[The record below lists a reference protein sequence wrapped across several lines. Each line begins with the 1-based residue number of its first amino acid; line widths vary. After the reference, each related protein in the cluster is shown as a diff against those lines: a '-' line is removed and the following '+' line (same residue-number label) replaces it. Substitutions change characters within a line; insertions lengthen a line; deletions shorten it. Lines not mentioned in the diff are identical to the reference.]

1 MKLLK
6 KMTVPFLMVSFS
18 FVSEVLSDEDKAT
31 QTLISQPIA
40 GTQSRQSFTPIP
52 TENAQ
57 IEKKA
62 VPQVPESEAAKK
74 KKKHK
79 SVATKTK
86 EKAKPVVSTAKE
98 TTPPTTYKDT
108 KVLSNTVS
116 TPAGHQGWFVG
127 IRGAYV
133 PSMIVEINYEFNN
146 TFKLR
151 LLGQMGQYKRTY
163 SGDGQRYDHIRFKPQ
178 KVGAMADWHPWK
190 NGFRLTGG
198 IAYNADRIRL
208 NHMVTNTL
216 LGLPASV
223 YGTIIAK
230 YKFRVVAPYLG
241 LGYDTGS
248 LGDTGLSL
256 SVDAGFWFQG
266 RVRSSFSLSGTG
278 RNNSM
283 VLENTRDHLN
293 NLLNKHK
300 FIRTMPMISLG
311 LRYLI

>member
-1 MKLLK
+1 
-6 KMTVPFLMVSFS
+6 
-18 FVSEVLSDEDKAT
+18 
-31 QTLISQPIA
+31 
-40 GTQSRQSFTPIP
+40 
-52 TENAQ
+52 
-57 IEKKA
+57 
-62 VPQVPESEAAKK
+62 
-74 KKKHK
+74 
-79 SVATKTK
+79 
-86 EKAKPVVSTAKE
+86 
-98 TTPPTTYKDT
+98 
-108 KVLSNTVS
+108 
-116 TPAGHQGWFVG
+116 
-127 IRGAYV
+127 
-133 PSMIVEINYEFNN
+133 
-146 TFKLR
+146 
-151 LLGQMGQYKRTY
+151 
-163 SGDGQRYDHIRFKPQ
+163 
-178 KVGAMADWHPWK
+178 
-190 NGFRLTGG
+190 
-198 IAYNADRIRL
+198 
-208 NHMVTNTL
+208 MVTNTL